1 MLLIFYSLTL
11 PLEVAK
17 GLKSE
22 CLRQIVLG
30 LDLTMPFP
38 NRCFSAGLD
47 NKESACN
54 AGDPGSIPG
63 SEKTHW
69 RRTWQPAPVFLPG
82 DSQDRG
88 AWRAA
93 VYGVTKSQT
102 RPSDSR
108 THTFPNWS
116 YCPMIQLCHL

>member
-30 LDLTMPFP
+30 LDLTMPLP
-38 NRCFSAGLD
+38 NRCFSVGFD

-69 RRTWQPAPVFLPG
+69 RRTGQPASEFLPG
-82 DSQDRG
+82 ESQDRG

-102 RPSDSR
+102 RLSDSC
-108 THTFPNWS
+108 THIFPNWS